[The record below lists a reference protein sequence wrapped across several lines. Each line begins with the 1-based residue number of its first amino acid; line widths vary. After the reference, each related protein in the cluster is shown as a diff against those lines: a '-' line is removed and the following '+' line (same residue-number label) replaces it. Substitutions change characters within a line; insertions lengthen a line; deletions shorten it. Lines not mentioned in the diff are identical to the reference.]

1 MTNKSKKVHYL
12 RVKIDSDLHR
22 RLKAVCTHRGELSYL
37 IRQGIDAVVTR
48 REQFMVRLNG
58 GIE

>member
-1 MTNKSKKVHYL
+1 MNKSKKVHYL

-37 IRQGIDAVVTR
+37 VRQGIDAVVTR

-58 GIE
+58 GIG